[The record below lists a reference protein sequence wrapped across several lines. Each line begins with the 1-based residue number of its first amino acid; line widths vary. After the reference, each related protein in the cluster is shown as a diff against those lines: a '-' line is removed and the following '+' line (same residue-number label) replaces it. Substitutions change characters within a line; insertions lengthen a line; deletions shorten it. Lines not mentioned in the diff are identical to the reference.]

1 MGHGTGEGQV
11 DWRPFWVTGGLLA
24 AALALDLWA
33 GNRLWLAYTLIGLTL
48 LLAIAGC
55 VRHLG
60 WRLPTVA
67 AWTVG
72 LAAAMHF
79 LGGSLSGL
87 HRIGGVNGLYYAFPW
102 WDNLTHFLGL
112 AAVAVAAYA
121 TLTPRL
127 STGRL
132 LTGFLAVSVACL
144 VGVLIELYELAGF
157 LFFGTVDQGFYLNN
171 ALDLYYNLLGAV
183 TGVVVY
189 ARWLDPVAPD

>member
-1 MGHGTGEGQV
+1 MSEATVPAEI
-11 DWRPFWVTGGLLA
+11 DWRPFWVTGALLLA
-24 AALALDLWA
+24 ALVLDVWA
-33 GNRLWLAYTLIGLTL
+33 GNRLWLAYTSIGLAL
-48 LLAIAGC
+48 LLVVAGG

-60 WRLPTVA
+60 WRPPTVA

-72 LAAAMHF
+72 LAAAMHY

-87 HRIGGVNGLYYAFPW
+87 HQIGGVNGLYYAFPW

-112 AAVAVAAYA
+112 AAVAVAVYA
-121 TLTPRL
+121 ALVPRL
-127 STGRL
+127 SAGRL

-144 VGVLIELYELAGF
+144 IGILIELYELAGF

-189 ARWLDPVAPD
+189 ARWLDPEAS